1 MPNFEVFDR
10 KAKPRVTQPLVT
22 LQSAGTFSL
31 NEASFEALGE
41 PDEVEL
47 LYDPGEQIVGF
58 RPAGETS
65 PHSYPIKPQPN
76 GRTYQTGGRAFCSH
90 YGIETGTARRFAGE
104 VMGDI
109 LAIDLKGEAK
119 IVGRNGRSKQEA

>member
-10 KAKPRVTQPLVT
+10 KAKPKVSQPLVT
-22 LQSAGTFSL
+22 LQASGTFSM
-31 NEASFEALGE
+31 NEASYEALGA

-76 GRTYQTGGRAFCSH
+76 GRTYQTGGRAFCSY
-90 YGIETGTARRFAGE
+90 YGIETGTARRFTGE

-119 IVGRNGRSKQEA
+119 IVGRNGRPKQEA

>member
-10 KAKPRVTQPLVT
+10 KAKPKATQPLVT
-22 LQSAGTFSL
+22 LQAAGTFSM
-31 NEASFEALGE
+31 NEASYEALGE

-47 LYDPGEQIVGF
+47 LYDPDERIIGF
-58 RPAGETS
+58 RAAGETS

-90 YGIETGTARRFAGE
+90 YGIETGQARRFAAEMIDG
-104 VMGDI
+104 V

-119 IVGRNGRSKQEA
+119 IVGRNGRSKKST

>member
-10 KAKPRVTQPLVT
+10 KAKPKATQPLVT
-22 LQSAGTFSL
+22 LQASGTFSM
-31 NEASFEALGE
+31 NEASYEALGE

-47 LYDPGEQIVGF
+47 LYDPDEQIIGF
-58 RPAGETS
+58 RAASETS

-90 YGIETGTARRFAGE
+90 YGIETGQARRFAADMIDG
-104 VMGDI
+104 V

-119 IVGRNGRSKQEA
+119 IVGRNGRPKKST

>member
-10 KAKPRVTQPLVT
+10 KAKPKVSQPLVT
-22 LQSAGTFSL
+22 LQASGTFSM
-31 NEASFEALGE
+31 NEASYEALGA

-76 GRTYQTGGRAFCSH
+76 GRTYQTGGRAFCAH

-109 LAIDLKGEAK
+109 LAIDLKGVSK
-119 IVGRNGRSKQEA
+119 IVGRNGRTKQEA